1 MTRLMSCRTNKQ
13 RNRVRACDMSVPI
26 RKDKQ
31 AIYRQLKSRLTVRYP
46 LNWLYMTAVNIFK
59 KK

>member
-26 RKDKQ
+26 RKDKLANIQ
-31 AIYRQLKSRLTVRYP
+31 AIKEQTYGQVSSKLVIYDSR
-46 LNWLYMTAVNIFK
+46 
-59 KK
+59 